1 MVSTP
6 SILTS
11 KLVLQAPPISPI
23 CSILDL
29 PGPPRG
35 PTRTSKIAL
44 LTQNFTL
51 LPKIELLRIILT
63 VAIARIPAGNPS
75 LLLLQSSLI
84 CSILALCR
92 EMRSFSRSWT
102 HSTILCTTDLIAHL
116 HEDIVETAMTV
127 VITQTPPNTP
137 PFILALQSMLT
148 VSSTRD
154 LANPYVRT
162 HTAPAAP
169 TFLSILFTITVLF
182 VRTPVPMLMYLI
194 VFKKTIPLAVP
205 PSPTSS
211 SFTSI
216 GSSDS

>member
-6 SILTS
+6 SVLTS
-11 KLVLQAPPISPI
+11 NLFLQAPPISQL

-51 LPKIELLRIILT
+51 LLKTDLLRIILT

-75 LLLLQSSLI
+75 LLVLLPSLI

-92 EMRSFSRSWT
+92 EMHSFSRSWT

-116 HEDIVETAMTV
+116 HEDIMETALMV
-127 VITQTPPNTP
+127 VITQTPPSTP

-162 HTAPAAP
+162 HTVPAAP
-169 TFLSILFTITVLF
+169 TFQSILFTINVLI
-182 VRTPVPMLMYLI
+182 VRTPVHMLMSLN
-194 VFKKTIPLAVP
+194 VFKKRT
-205 PSPTSS
+205 
-211 SFTSI
+211 
-216 GSSDS
+216 